1 MNADIKNNILFWQ
14 PSTDWFKKVSKVK
27 HGHKFLVFINYIIW
41 FFLFYISF
49 ILIRGN
55 TNLFWQLF
63 VATVIGEVIEKVLK
77 VKSFWKRPMY
87 LNNNTIPNGLLKTWY
102 QNGSF
107 PSGHTIKAIFF
118 LIFILQNPGLVN
130 PAFFITVVSP
140 LLLIR
145 IFLGLHYPIDILGG
159 SVFGLIIGLTVGQIQ
174 FPNFLIEFIKPIFNL
189 VFNL

>member
-1 MNADIKNNILFWQ
+1 MNTDMKNNALFWQ
-14 PSTDWFKKVSKVK
+14 PSTDLFKKISQIK
-27 HGHKFLVFINYIIW
+27 HGNKFLIFINYVIW
-41 FFLFYISF
+41 VFLFYISF
-49 ILIRGN
+49 LLIKGN

-63 VATVIGEVIEKVLK
+63 IATIIGEAIEKILK

-118 LIFILQNPGLVN
+118 LIFILQNPGFVN
-130 PAFFITVVSP
+130 PVFFLIVVSP

-145 IFLGLHYPIDILGG
+145 VFLGLHYPIDILGG
-159 SVFGLIIGLTVGQIQ
+159 GVFGLIIGLTVGQIQ

>member
-1 MNADIKNNILFWQ
+1 MKNNALFWQ
-14 PSTDWFKKVSKVK
+14 PSTDLFKKISQIK
-27 HGHKFLVFINYIIW
+27 HGNKFLIFINYVIW
-41 FFLFYISF
+41 VFLFYISF
-49 ILIRGN
+49 LLIKGN

-63 VATVIGEVIEKVLK
+63 IATIIGEAIEKILK

-118 LIFILQNPGLVN
+118 LIFILQNPGFVN
-130 PAFFITVVSP
+130 PVFFLAVVSP

-145 IFLGLHYPIDILGG
+145 VFLGLHYPIDILGG
-159 SVFGLIIGLTVGQIQ
+159 GVFGLIIGLTVGQIQ

>member
-1 MNADIKNNILFWQ
+1 MNTDMKNNALFWQ
-14 PSTDWFKKVSKVK
+14 PSTDLFKKISQIK
-27 HGHKFLVFINYIIW
+27 HGNKFLIFINYVIW
-41 FFLFYISF
+41 VFLFYISF
-49 ILIRGN
+49 LLIKGN

-63 VATVIGEVIEKVLK
+63 IATIIGEAIEKILK

-118 LIFILQNPGLVN
+118 LIFILQNPGFVN
-130 PAFFITVVSP
+130 PVFFLAVVSP

-145 IFLGLHYPIDILGG
+145 VFLGLHYPIDILGG
-159 SVFGLIIGLTVGQIQ
+159 GVFGLIIGLTVGQIQ